1 MEQTI
6 QTNIKGKN
14 LRSSRS
20 QMFFKI
26 AVLRNFA
33 ELSRKCL
40 RCSLYLIKL
49 KAWRLA
55 FLLKK
60 APRQVF
66 SCEYFEIF
74 KSCFFYRTPPVHY
87 TFPKFYVMI
96 WFFRLH
102 WVQYW
107 HFLYFLNHCF
117 VVHHNSIRISIPWL
131 FRTCFYTKISNKSN
145 FRMYYSVGSPIKI
158 SCSPHLGDVDTSW
171 NYLKNPDTK
180 SGSFLSGLCNSSQF
194 ILYVSKIIFFK
205 STVLL
210 NPSS

>member
-49 KAWRLA
+49 KAWWPA
-55 FLLKK
+55 FLLEKT
-60 APRQVF
+60 PRQVF
-66 SCEYFEIF
+66 YCEYFEIF

-87 TFPKFYVMI
+87 TFTKFCVMI
-96 WFFRLH
+96 RYFRLL
-102 WVQYW
+102 WVQNW
-107 HFLYFLNHCF
+107 HFLYCLNHCF

-131 FRTCFYTKISNKSN
+131 FRTCFHTKISNKCN
-145 FRMYYSVGSPIKI
+145 FRTYYSVGSPIKI
-158 SCSPHLGDVDTSW
+158 SCSPYLGDFDTSW
-171 NYLKNPDTK
+171 NYLRNPDTK
-180 SGSFLSGLCNSSQF
+180 SDSFLSGVCNSSQF
-194 ILYVSKIIFFK
+194 ILHVSKITFFK